1 MFYGLGSMLG
11 AGIYALVGKAAGIM
25 GNAVWAA
32 FIAAMVGALLTGLSY
47 ASLGSRHPRAGGA
60 AYIIGQAFRSPLL
73 STVVGIA
80 VMMSGLTSMATGLQ
94 AIAGKIC
101 PKLEQWCYSTPC
113 LNALGD
119 LFGSPALGVKM
130 SMWLRDFGD
139 VFAGGAYSVKCLA
152 IALAAGVG
160 FVIYRGIRESIRLNT
175 LCTIIEA
182 AGLLFIII
190 VGCRYWGCV
199 DYFET
204 PPPGKNADAGVSG
217 LTMALIMQGAVLTF
231 FSFIGFEDILNV
243 SEEVKEPRRD
253 VPFGLVGAM
262 IIGTL
267 IYVGVA
273 VTAVSVLGW
282 ERLSQSAN
290 PLDDVAVAAAPWF
303 QGIGSVYFVI
313 TIFAIGNTALLNYLM
328 GSRLLYGMGTQKL
341 LPAAVAR
348 IHPRRHTPHIAVVV
362 LLGIVTLLILAGNV
376 TALAEATVLL
386 LLAVFALM
394 NAALFVLKRRPGE
407 PKGGF
412 EITSAIPLAGA
423 LVCAVL
429 FGNRLYQAIIADD
442 PAKSQAPIIA
452 LIILA
457 VGTGVGLAR
466 RRVAAVSA

>member
-1 MFYGLGSMLG
+1 MPDSATPPTLQRTLGGWQVMFYGLGSMLG

-32 FIAAMVGALLTGLSY
+32 FLAAMVGALLTGLSY

-60 AYIIGQAFRSPLL
+60 AYIIGQAFRSPVL

-80 VMMSGLTSMATGLQ
+80 VMMSGLTSMATGTEAAAVIVKLT
-94 AIAGKIC
+94 AIA
-101 PKLEQWCYSTPC
+101 
-113 LNALGD
+113 
-119 LFGSPALGVKM
+119 
-130 SMWLRDFGD
+130 
-139 VFAGGAYSVKCLA
+139 
-152 IALAAGVG
+152 IAACVG

-182 AGLLFIII
+182 SGLLFIII
-190 VGCRYWGCV
+190 VGCRYWGSV

-204 PPPGKNADAGVSG
+204 PPVKNADAGASG

-262 IIGTL
+262 IAGTL

-282 ERLSQSAN
+282 KRLSESAN

-303 QGIGSVYFVI
+303 HGIGSVYFVI

-341 LPAAVAR
+341 LPAALAR
-348 IHPRRHTPHIAVVV
+348 IHPQRHTPHVAVVV
-362 LLGIVTLLILAGNV
+362 LLGIVTALILAGNV

-386 LLAVFALM
+386 LLAVFAVM
-394 NAALFVLKRRPGE
+394 NAALFILKRRPGE

-412 EITSAIPLAGA
+412 EISSAIPVAGA
-423 LVCAVL
+423 LVCTVL
-429 FGNRLYQAIIADD
+429 FGNRLYQAIIAAD
-442 PAKSQAPIIA
+442 PARSQAPVIA

-457 VGTGVGLAR
+457 AGLIIGLVR
-466 RRVAAVSA
+466 RRIPFQSSSHE

>member
-1 MFYGLGSMLG
+1 MPETPPPALQRTLGGWQVMFYGLGSMLG

-94 AIAGKIC
+94 AIAL
-101 PKLEQWCYSTPC
+101 KLAGTEAG
-113 LNALGD
+113 ALV
-119 LFGSPALGVKM
+119 VK
-130 SMWLRDFGD
+130 LT
-139 VFAGGAYSVKCLA
+139 A
-152 IALAAGVG
+152 IVLAAGVG
-160 FVIYRGIRESIRLNT
+160 FVIYRGIRESIGLNT

-182 AGLLFIII
+182 SGLLFIII
-190 VGCRYWGCV
+190 VGCRYWGSV

-204 PPPGKNADAGVSG
+204 PPVKNADAGASG

-262 IIGTL
+262 ILGTL
-267 IYVGVA
+267 IYIGVA

-282 ERLSQSAN
+282 ERLSKSAN

-303 QGIGSVYFVI
+303 HGIGSVYFVI

-328 GSRLLYGMGTQKL
+328 GSRLLYGMGSQKL
-341 LPAAVAR
+341 LPAALAR
-348 IHPRRHTPHIAVVV
+348 IHPQRHTPHVAVLV

-394 NAALFVLKRRPGE
+394 NAALFILKRRPGE